1 MKNILITSKDFGSAY
16 WPELEKN
23 LNTSGCR
30 AIFNTADQAM
40 SADAICKIAQE
51 VKLAGILVYSGS
63 DEMTRQVFEQC
74 PDLQVVSRHGVG
86 TDNIDLRAAADC
98 GVVVR
103 TTDRCQDH
111 EAVADLT
118 FGLMLSAARRI
129 AEVDRALRSNRWFRP
144 IASDVWGRTLGIV
157 GLGRIGKAV
166 AKRAKGFGMKVIAFD
181 PYADEQYLA
190 QENIAVCDFETL
202 LRNSDFVTLHCS
214 LNDQTRGLIGPNQFA
229 MMKSSAFLINAARA
243 GLVDAVGLR
252 NALMAKQIAGAG
264 IDVHPVEP
272 AVDDLLLNEKL
283 DNLVATSHIASYT
296 SEILRQMDYLAVQNI
311 IDVLKD

>member
-1 MKNILITSKDFGSAY
+1 MKNVLITSKDFGSAY
-16 WPELEKN
+16 WPDLEGI
-23 LNTSGCR
+23 LNINGCR
-30 AIFNTADQAM
+30 AIFNPAAQAM
-40 SADAICKIAQE
+40 KANDICNLAQE

-74 PDLQVVSRHGVG
+74 PDLKVVSRHGVG
-86 TDNIDLRAAADC
+86 IDNIDLRAAADY
-98 GVVVR
+98 GVAVK

-118 FGLMLSAARRI
+118 FGLMLSVARRI

-144 IASDVWGRTLGIV
+144 VASNVWGKTLGIV

-166 AKRAKGFGMKVIAFD
+166 AKRAKGFDMKVIAFD
-181 PYADEQYLA
+181 PYADEKYLT
-190 QENIAVCDFETL
+190 QENIEVCDFETL

-214 LNDQTRGLIGPNQFA
+214 LNDQTRGLIGPDQFA

-243 GLVDAVGLR
+243 GLVDGAGLR
-252 NALMAKQIAGAG
+252 NALLTKQIAGAG

-272 AVDDLLLNEKL
+272 AVNDPLLNEKF
-283 DNLVATSHIASYT
+283 DNLVATAHIASYT
-296 SEILRQMDYLAVQNI
+296 SEILRQMDYLAVQNM